1 MEGAPADGIRS
12 RLPGPLRDM
21 PAAAWAALTVGLL
34 LALMVA
40 LVVAVLP
47 NSLDEVGSYDTS
59 GAASGYAYGVAVS
72 GDYAYV
78 VDSSGGRVV
87 LDVSDPMNPT
97 WTGSYHTGY
106 ARGVAVSGVY
116 A

>member
-40 LVVAVLP
+40 LVVAVLI
-47 NSLDEVGSYDTS
+47 L
-59 GAASGYAYGVAVS
+59 AV
-72 GDYAYV
+72 V
-78 VDSSGGRVV
+78 VVV
-87 LDVSDPMNPT
+87 VELQYIIPLQHLM
-97 WTGSYHTGY
+97 
-106 ARGVAVSGVY
+106 
-116 A
+116 